1 MPNAPRSFYRIK
13 RLLLP
18 NPSASTSAFVT
29 YICPVCCE
37 ATTSLHHCSNKHCTE
52 HKRFHAPPLY
62 YLRMPILQQLR
73 EILDHAPPL
82 NFEQQQEKLTSDI
95 DVINDIYDAEA
106 YQHII
111 KKEAGK
117 KFLTLIMNVDGI
129 QVAKNSN
136 LSLWIFT
143 FVINEIKRS
152 ERFKLKNIIT
162 GGIVSAVSKP
172 DRQQMQAFLSPIVR
186 ELLILEQ
193 GETFQVKGLS
203 ENSNLHLKTFLI
215 ASCCDKP
222 AQSLVQ
228 GISEPIGA
236 FGCGRCELQG
246 ETVTIKKNSRKKIR
260 VFPLISDHQEQPRLR
275 TNETYDTF
283 MKVYAQE
290 RLLNHVELRDRL
302 RGHISPCVLRE
313 LTYFD
318 VGTSFLSDSLHN
330 VYHGV
335 MKRLLRLWFNK
346 KYRKQPWSICS
357 KLNVVDRYLSSI
369 NYPSTTV
376 RIPRSLSKYEQYK
389 ANELRSI
396 LLFGFPALCFV
407 LPLRYARHFL
417 LLVVGMHIAESR
429 CIHRTQLEDIRVLF
443 HRFLKLFPILYTPRF
458 NSQSV
463 HSLHHIAASV
473 TEYSSLSNY
482 STFNFESVLGIA
494 DHRITLYMILYSVM
508 IFFIILG
515 LITSTVHSTRRPA
528 CEI

>member
-1 MPNAPRSFYRIK
+1 MHEDQMWLEECVDNDPWKNVEIAPMFQYPVMENDFLSDESSQTPPEKDIAAALVLLKIRHRISTKGIDDLCKLLKMLKMSKAPKSFYRIK

-18 NPSASTSAFVT
+18 NPSAPTSEFVT

-37 ATTSLHHCSNKHCTE
+37 ATTSLDHCSNEHCTQ

-82 NFEQQQEKLTSDI
+82 NFEQQQEKSASNS

-106 YQHII
+106 YRNIL

-117 KFLTLIMNVDGI
+117 KFLSLIMNVDGI
-129 QVAKNSN
+129 QIAKNSN

-143 FVINEIKRS
+143 FVINEVKRS
-152 ERFKLKNIIT
+152 ERFRLKNVIV

-172 DRQQMQAFLSPIVR
+172 DRHQMQALLSPIVK
-186 ELLILEQ
+186 ELLVLEQ
-193 GETFQVKGLS
+193 GEIFTVRGLNES
-203 ENSNLHLKTFLI
+203 SKLHLKTFLI

-228 GISEPIGA
+228 GISEPTGA

-246 ETVTIKKNSRKKIR
+246 KFLCIHNFLLLMNRVAILGETVAIKKNSRKKIR
-260 VFPLISDHQEQPRLR
+260 VFPLIPDHQGQPRLR
-275 TNETYDTF
+275 TNKTYDIF

-335 MKRLLRLWFNK
+335 MKRLLHLWFNK
-346 KYRKQPWSICS
+346 KYRKQPWSIYS

-396 LLFGFPALCFV
+396 LLFGFPALCSV
-407 LPLRYARHFL
+407 LPFRYARHL
-417 LLVVGMHIAESR
+417 LLLAV
-429 CIHRTQLEDIRVLF
+429 
-443 HRFLKLFPILYTPRF
+443 
-458 NSQSV
+458 
-463 HSLHHIAASV
+463 
-473 TEYSSLSNY
+473 
-482 STFNFESVLGIA
+482 
-494 DHRITLYMILYSVM
+494 
-508 IFFIILG
+508 
-515 LITSTVHSTRRPA
+515 
-528 CEI
+528 

>member
-1 MPNAPRSFYRIK
+1 MYEDQMWLEECMDNDPWENVEIEPMFQYPVMENDFLSNEISQTPPEKDIAAALVLLKVRHRISTKGINDLCKLLKLLKMPNAPRSFYRIK

-95 DVINDIYDAEA
+95 D
-106 YQHII
+106 
-111 KKEAGK
+111 
-117 KFLTLIMNVDGI
+117 
-129 QVAKNSN
+129 
-136 LSLWIFT
+136 
-143 FVINEIKRS
+143 
-152 ERFKLKNIIT
+152 
-162 GGIVSAVSKP
+162 
-172 DRQQMQAFLSPIVR
+172 
-186 ELLILEQ
+186 
-193 GETFQVKGLS
+193 
-203 ENSNLHLKTFLI
+203 
-215 ASCCDKP
+215 
-222 AQSLVQ
+222 
-228 GISEPIGA
+228 
-236 FGCGRCELQG
+236 
-246 ETVTIKKNSRKKIR
+246 
-260 VFPLISDHQEQPRLR
+260 EQPRLR

-482 STFNFESVLGIA
+482 STFNFESVLG
-494 DHRITLYMILYSVM
+494 
-508 IFFIILG
+508 

>member
-1 MPNAPRSFYRIK
+1 MYEDQMWLEECMDNDPWENVEIEPMFQYPVMENDFLSNEISQTPPEKDIAAALVLLKVRHRISTKGINDLCKLLKLLKMPNAPRSFYRIK

-95 DVINDIYDAEA
+95 D
-106 YQHII
+106 
-111 KKEAGK
+111 
-117 KFLTLIMNVDGI
+117 
-129 QVAKNSN
+129 
-136 LSLWIFT
+136 
-143 FVINEIKRS
+143 
-152 ERFKLKNIIT
+152 
-162 GGIVSAVSKP
+162 
-172 DRQQMQAFLSPIVR
+172 
-186 ELLILEQ
+186 
-193 GETFQVKGLS
+193 
-203 ENSNLHLKTFLI
+203 
-215 ASCCDKP
+215 
-222 AQSLVQ
+222 
-228 GISEPIGA
+228 
-236 FGCGRCELQG
+236 
-246 ETVTIKKNSRKKIR
+246 
-260 VFPLISDHQEQPRLR
+260 
-275 TNETYDTF
+275 
-283 MKVYAQE
+283 
-290 RLLNHVELRDRL
+290 
-302 RGHISPCVLRE
+302 
-313 LTYFD
+313 
-318 VGTSFLSDSLHN
+318 
-330 VYHGV
+330 
-335 MKRLLRLWFNK
+335 KRLLRLWFNK

-482 STFNFESVLGIA
+482 STFNFESVLG
-494 DHRITLYMILYSVM
+494 
-508 IFFIILG
+508 